1 MQLERMVRLM
11 YSFDISRMIQC
22 YRFGRMKQK
31 NGWIRTD
38 IRSISQNLFVFLIDG
53 QADFHVDGTS
63 YSLQAGDILI
73 IPACTPYRAHT
84 EDFCEYYFFHFDGQ
98 IHQTAFPTL
107 PPLSRRFTFV
117 LPERMDSLI
126 YFSAHTSIGQDFRH
140 VYNSII
146 ACTEYHARG
155 THTGQKLLEC
165 EFLKILLLLADIT
178 ERSHQDNPLPS
189 ALNRIMIY
197 IKKNLTHPLGLE
209 EICQAVG
216 ISPSYAGRLFKQHMN
231 TTVTEYINS
240 EKLYY
245 ACELITE
252 TSMNLTEIAD
262 YLGYCDVFYFSK
274 RFKRKFG
281 KSPSVMFAHLKK
293 K

>member
-1 MQLERMVRLM
+1 M
-11 YSFDISRMIQC
+11 YSFDISRIPQC

-31 NGWIRTD
+31 NGWKRTD
-38 IRSISQNLFVFLIDG
+38 IRSIAQNLFVFLIDG
-53 QADFHVDGTS
+53 QADFHVDGTDYAMQS
-63 YSLQAGDILI
+63 GDILI
-73 IPACTPYRAHT
+73 IPAHTPYRANT
-84 EDFCEYYFFHFDGQ
+84 NDFCEYYFYHFDGEIQ
-98 IHQTAFPTL
+98 NTDFPAL
-107 PPLSRRFTFV
+107 APLSRRFSFD
-117 LPERMDSLI
+117 LPERTDSCI
-126 YFSAHTSIGQDFRH
+126 YFTAHTATGQDSRRI
-140 VYNSII
+140 YNGII

-165 EFLKILLLLADIT
+165 EFLKILLRLADIA
-178 ERSHQDNPLPS
+178 ERARQDNPLPS

-197 IKKNLTHPLGLE
+197 IKKNLTRPLGLD
-209 EICQAVG
+209 EICEAVG

-245 ACELITE
+245 ACELMTE

-262 YLGYCDVFYFSK
+262 YLGYCDIFYFSK

-281 KSPSVMFAHLKK
+281 KAPSVMFAHLKK
-293 K
+293 D

>member
-1 MQLERMVRLM
+1 M
-11 YSFDISRMIQC
+11 YSFDISQMTRC

-31 NGWIRTD
+31 SGWDRTD
-38 IRSISQNLFVFLIDG
+38 MRTIPKNLFVFLIDG
-53 QADFHVDGTS
+53 QADFHGNGTD
-63 YSLQAGDILI
+63 YLMQVGDILI
-73 IPACTPYRAHT
+73 IPADTPYRAMT
-84 EDFCEYYFFHFDGQ
+84 TDFCEYYFYHFDGQ
-98 IHQTAFPTL
+98 IQLSDYPEL
-107 PPLSRRFTFV
+107 PPISRRFSFD
-117 LPERMDSLI
+117 LPERMDSNI
-126 YFSAHTSIGQDFRH
+126 YFSPHTATGQEFRRI
-140 VYNSII
+140 YNSII

-155 THTGQKLLEC
+155 THTGQKMLEC

-178 ERSHQDNPLPS
+178 ERTRQDNPLPS

-197 IKKNLTHPLGLE
+197 IKKNLTHPLGLN
-209 EICQAVG
+209 EICEAVG

-245 ACELITE
+245 ACELMTD
-252 TSMNLTEIAD
+252 TGMNLTEIAD

-281 KSPSVMFAHLKK
+281 KAPSVMFAHLKK
-293 K
+293 D